1 MSSAAN
7 NITYTPLSSSGNNN
21 ININGRRLSK
31 GLKKRRMERNI
42 GGLCQCKDG
51 FTWILGNCSSLQ
63 QVQFVSSVC
72 RDGFT
77 WILGISLVPRQI

>member
-1 MSSAAN
+1 VSSTAN
-7 NITYTPLSSSGNNN
+7 NITFTPLSSSGNNN

-31 GLKKRRMERNI
+31 GLKKRKERSI
-42 GGLCQCKDG
+42 VGQCQCRDG

-72 RDGFT
+72 RYGFT
-77 WILGISLVPRQI
+77 WILGNPGKLL

>member
-31 GLKKRRMERNI
+31 VLEKKKERSI

-72 RDGFT
+72 RDGVT
-77 WILGISLVPRQI
+77 WILSNCLRPSR

>member
-1 MSSAAN
+1 MSSATN

-31 GLKKRRMERNI
+31 GLKKRKERSI

-72 RDGFT
+72 RDGVT
-77 WILGISLVPRQI
+77 CILGIPGELL